1 MLAYWWAAHP
11 DLSPHRGCSSFQN
24 ARQFWFSCE
33 RKISVGPVD
42 LAHSIGCDAR
52 LRIVSGLFRDGVS
65 MRAESYD
72 RHTHPPL
79 VETLE
84 MLVAALV
91 IVLVWAG
98 WYIATERYHL
108 TNREVAEIAI
118 YSAIGVT
125 AICVTAILVATR
137 ESRREKEW
145 PHPPMVV
152 PPRPDE
158 RLTEKAWSQ
167 NAVVLGYDIHGQPW
181 LWPDRVRVMQGIV
194 LGMTGAGKTTLLRN
208 IITQDLFRVVGPPED
223 QHHIP
228 MIILDGKADMEFF
241 HSLLPH
247 IHRAGR
253 LGQLRVLNPSRP
265 NLSVRYNPFHCSD
278 ENYMPVVNMVFGSFN
293 LHDEFF
299 GKHQLNYLADI
310 VRVLAYT
317 GLKFN
322 FYDVLVMAIDEQVL
336 REQVTKACRRLEQD
350 TSVSTQR
357 KLNFEMS
364 VKNLYQSF
372 QDRERVPKIQGLL
385 NECMTF
391 LDDELSI
398 ITGPYEDLLSL
409 DEVIEQELILFVTL
423 NVNKNTEPVRAL
435 GKMLLQNL
443 QLVVGKRYESDEQR
457 RIANRPLFSVVLDE
471 FAPFGYRNFPQIL
484 QTARGTNT
492 AFLFS
497 LQSLPQLMHVGRGF
511 KEDVASAPNTT
522 MTLRTRDEET
532 AQYFLRASAEHRVTR
547 RNLSMERWKFFGLER
562 YEETGRAVDVQATET
577 RALDE
582 HIKNLPKG
590 QMEILMTDD
599 TRGTLHAHLHVRPPA
614 DVRVPHFEPAL
625 FPRLQ
630 QSRATSVGAN
640 LRFKSAELTGTRY
653 ARRAR

>member
-1 MLAYWWAAHP
+1 MNPAYSAPREHPPLMESYEMVMAGIVLAGGGFAWYIMRERYHFT
-11 DLSPHRGCSSFQN
+11 G
-24 ARQFWFSCE
+24 RQVAE
-33 RKISVGPVD
+33 
-42 LAHSIGCDAR
+42 LACYLFIGITALYSTAYLFLTAR
-52 LRIVSGLFRDGVS
+52 LRRVRQWP
-65 MRAESYD
+65 
-72 RHTHPPL
+72 HPPL
-79 VETLE
+79 V
-84 MLVAALV
+84 VRASRD
-91 IVLVWAG
+91 
-98 WYIATERYHL
+98 ER
-108 TNREVAEIAI
+108 
-118 YSAIGVT
+118 
-125 AICVTAILVATR
+125 ATR
-137 ESRREKEW
+137 QAWNES
-145 PHPPMVV
+145 
-152 PPRPDE
+152 
-158 RLTEKAWSQ
+158 
-167 NAVVLGYDIHGQPW
+167 AVVLGYDVHGRPW
-181 LWPDRVRVMQGIV
+181 LWPDRVRVMQAIV
-194 LGMTGAGKTTLLRN
+194 LGMTGSGKTTLLRN

-223 QHHIP
+223 QHRIP

-241 HSLLPH
+241 YSLLPH

-253 LGQLRVLNPSRP
+253 LGQLRVINPSRP
-265 NLSVRYNPFHCSD
+265 NLSVRYNPFYCSD
-278 ENYMPVVNMVFGSFN
+278 EDYMPVVNMVFGSFN

-310 VRVLAYT
+310 VRVLVYT

-336 REQVTKACRRLEQD
+336 REQVTKASRHLEQD
-350 TSVSTQR
+350 TGITTQR

-391 LDDELSI
+391 LDDELSV

-409 DEVIEQELILFVTL
+409 EEVIEQELILFVTL

-435 GKMLLQNL
+435 GKILLQNL
-443 QLVVGKRYESDEQR
+443 QLVVGKRYESEEQR
-457 RIANRPLFSVVLDE
+457 HRTNRPLFSVILDE

-484 QTARGTNT
+484 QTARGTHT

-497 LQSLPQLMHVGRGF
+497 VQSLPQLMHVGRGF

-532 AQYFLRASAEHRVTR
+532 ASYFLRASAEHRVTR
-547 RNLSMERWKFFGLER
+547 RSLSMEKRKLFGFES
-562 YEETGRAVDVQATET
+562 YEETGRAVDVET
-577 RALDE
+577 RETRSLDE

-599 TRGTLHAHLHVRPPA
+599 TRGTLHAHLHVRPPT
-614 DVRVPHFEPAL
+614 DVTIPNFWPEL
-625 FPRLQ
+625 YPRLK

-640 LRFKSAELTGTRY
+640 LRFKSPAFAEMRY
-653 ARRAR
+653 ARRGH